1 MLQSFQHYI
10 ESNHLFLKKDKLL
23 VAVSGGVDSIVLC
36 DLLQKC
42 GYTFAIA
49 HCNFQLR
56 KEESDG
62 DEVFVKLIAE
72 RFQRQFFIK
81 KFDTN
86 LYAEANKVSTQV
98 AAREL
103 RYQWFAQLIERG
115 EANMLLTAH
124 HASDNIETL
133 LMNFFKGT
141 GIKGLQGILPKTK
154 NKITIVR
161 PFLFAQKAALLH
173 YANENK
179 QHFREDSSNA
189 SDKYTRNYFRNKLLP
204 AIQRVYPGAE
214 ANLLH
219 NLQRFN
225 DVAILYNM
233 QIEEIKRKLITVN
246 NEETHIP
253 VLRLLKTPAMPTVLF
268 EIVKNYGFAATQL
281 PEIIKLLD
289 AESGKFISNE
299 RYRILKN
306 RKWLIISQLSNA
318 SAVYII
324 NEGDSELFLEDKVL
338 HITTQELKGEIN
350 QSPDFAFLDKKE
362 IDFPLILRK
371 WKQGDYFYPLG
382 MSKKKKLSRFF
393 VDNKLS
399 LLQKE
404 NTWVLESNKK
414 IIWVLGMRIDNRFK
428 ITGAT
433 KQVLRLK
440 LQHSS

>member
-1 MLQSFQHYI
+1 M
-10 ESNHLFLKKDKLL
+10 
-23 VAVSGGVDSIVLC
+23 
-36 DLLQKC
+36 
-42 GYTFAIA
+42 
-49 HCNFQLR
+49 
-56 KEESDG
+56 
-62 DEVFVKLIAE
+62 
-72 RFQRQFFIK
+72 
-81 KFDTN
+81 
-86 LYAEANKVSTQV
+86 
-98 AAREL
+98 
-103 RYQWFAQLIERG
+103 
-115 EANMLLTAH
+115 
-124 HASDNIETL
+124 
-133 LMNFFKGT
+133 
-141 GIKGLQGILPKTK
+141 
-154 NKITIVR
+154 
-161 PFLFAQKAALLH
+161 
-173 YANENK
+173 
-179 QHFREDSSNA
+179 
-189 SDKYTRNYFRNKLLP
+189 
-204 AIQRVYPGAE
+204 
-214 ANLLH
+214 
-219 NLQRFN
+219 
-225 DVAILYNM
+225 
-233 QIEEIKRKLITVN
+233 
-246 NEETHIP
+246 
-253 VLRLLKTPAMPTVLF
+253 
-268 EIVKNYGFAATQL
+268 

-338 HITTQELKGEIN
+338 HITIQELKGEIN

>member
-1 MLQSFQHYI
+1 MLHSFQHYI

-42 GYTFAIA
+42 GYFFAMA

-62 DEVFVKLIAE
+62 DEAFVQQLADTYRK
-72 RFQRQFFIK
+72 QFFVK
-81 KFDTN
+81 KFDTG
-86 LYAEANKVSTQV
+86 LYAAAYKVSIQV

-103 RYQWFAQLIERG
+103 RYQWFAQLIESG

-124 HASDNIETL
+124 HANDNIETL

-154 NKITIVR
+154 HKITIVR
-161 PFLFAQKAALLH
+161 PLLFAPKAALIH
-173 YANENK
+173 YANENNLP
-179 QHFREDSSNA
+179 FREDSSNA

-204 AIQRVYPGAE
+204 VIQKVYPGAE
-214 ANLLH
+214 ANLLQ

-225 DVAILYNM
+225 DVAILYNR
-233 QIEEIKRKLITVN
+233 QIEEIKKKLITVN
-246 NEETHIP
+246 NEEIHIP
-253 VLRLLKTPAMPTVLF
+253 VLKLLKTPAMPTVLF
-268 EIVKNYGFAATQL
+268 EIVKNYGFTATQL

-289 AESGKFISNE
+289 AESGKYISNE
-299 RYRILKN
+299 GYRILKN
-306 RKWLIISQLSNA
+306 RNWLIISKLSNA
-318 SAVYII
+318 SSAFII
-324 NEGDSELFLEDKVL
+324 NENETEVYFDGKVL
-338 HITTQELKGEIN
+338 HIAVLQPNGEIN
-350 QSPDFAFLDKKE
+350 LSPGFALLDKKE
-362 IDFPLILRK
+362 ICYPLILRR

-382 MSKKKKLSRFF
+382 MTKKKKLSRFF

-414 IIWVLGMRIDNRFK
+414 IIWVLGMRIDDRFK

-433 KQVLRLK
+433 KKILRLK